1 MLFRSDLLTPV
12 IADLMTP
19 DIIENF
25 NSSEDY
31 RELRDDL
38 AQNSVEAWEVNS
50 LLRFYHGNADNT
62 VPINQSQSIYDNFI
76 SLGMDAESIE
86 FFELEGLNHDE
97 GVLPWGINS
106 IIWFDQLKSEQE
118 SF

>member
-1 MLFRSDLLTPV
+1 MMVVPGPL
-12 IADLMTP
+12 ADLMTS
-19 DIIENF
+19 DIVDSF
-25 NSSEDY
+25 STSESF

-38 AQNSVEAWEVNS
+38 LLNSVEPWDVNS

-62 VPINQSQSIYDNFI
+62 VPINQSQSIYDTFI
-76 SLGMDAESIE
+76 SLGIDAESIK
-86 FFELEGLNHDE
+86 FFELDGLNHEE

-106 IIWFDQLKSEQE
+106 IIWFDQLKSEKE